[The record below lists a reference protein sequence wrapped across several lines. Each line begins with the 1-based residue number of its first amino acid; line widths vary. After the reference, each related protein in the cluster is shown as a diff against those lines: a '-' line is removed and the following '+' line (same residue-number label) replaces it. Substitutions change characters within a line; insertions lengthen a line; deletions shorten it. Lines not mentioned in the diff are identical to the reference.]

1 MLARIKSIALKE
13 IRQLKRDSRMLY
25 VLFGFPLLLL
35 VLFGYAIN
43 FDVKNI
49 KLAIFDQDRSD
60 ISREFYN
67 SLNATEY
74 FEIVRFIESD
84 SEIKT
89 ILDKKKAQAVIVI
102 PHDFSTKLYSAG
114 EEPKIQFLVDGVDGN
129 TATIIY
135 NYFNAATA
143 SLNVKLQS
151 EILAKNGKKFSPPI
165 ALENI
170 FWFNPELKT
179 ENFLVP
185 GLIAM
190 ILIITAVISVAL
202 SLVRE
207 KERGTIEQINVSS
220 INTFELLLGKS
231 IPFIVIAMIDAVII
245 LIAGFILFGIVI
257 KGSIILLFISTLIFI
272 AASISL
278 GIFVSVVSDSQQIA
292 FTLAT
297 FLSLL
302 PAMLLSGFV
311 FPIEGMPTIIQIIT
325 NITPAK
331 FFIVVLRG
339 IVLKGVGLYAFWEQL
354 LYLTIYGTVFLG
366 LATIIRNKKAV
377 E

>member
-1 MLARIKSIALKE
+1 MLARIKSIAEKE
-13 IRQLKRDSRMLY
+13 VRQLLRDSRMLY

-49 KLAIFDQDRSD
+49 QIAVYDQDNSD

-74 FEIVRFIESD
+74 FEIIKYIGDED
-84 SEIKT
+84 EIKK
-89 ILDKKKAQAVIVI
+89 ILDKKEAQAVIVI
-102 PHDFSTKLYSAG
+102 PKDFSKNIYKPG

-135 NYFNAATA
+135 NYFNAAT
-143 SLNVKLQS
+143 SSFNYKLQS
-151 EILAKNGKKFSPPI
+151 EILSKRGAIFNPPI
-165 ALENI
+165 NLETR

-179 ENFLVP
+179 ANFLVP

-202 SLVRE
+202 SIVRE

-220 INTFELLLGKS
+220 INNFELLIGKS
-231 IPFIVIAMIDAVII
+231 IPFVIIAMIDAVII

-257 KGSIILLFISTLIFI
+257 KGSLILLFFSTLIFI

-278 GIFVSVVSDSQQIA
+278 GIFISAVSDSQQIA
-292 FTLAT
+292 FTMAT
-297 FLSLL
+297 FASLL
-302 PAMLLSGFV
+302 PAMILSGFI
-311 FPIEGMPTIIQIIT
+311 FPIEGMPFLIQILT

-331 FFIVVLRG
+331 YFIVILRS
-339 IVLKGVGLYAFWEQL
+339 IVLKGVGLYAFWDQL
-354 LYLTIYGTVFLG
+354 LYLMIYGSFFLT
-366 LATIIRNKKAV
+366 LATIIRNKKSI